1 MVGIVAYWV
10 CKCGTR
16 LKVIAERDFSPASAI
31 TTALC
36 PKCGNPHP
44 ISADKITSVTE
55 DIPERKPAT
64 CEEKASLLAARNK
77 AFDFYRRIAAELAE
91 AAGMMADAEFQFL
104 YDKVLTAKQVFSE
117 FSEQLNEHTA
127 MHGC

>member
-1 MVGIVAYWV
+1 MAAIVVCWL

-16 LKVIAERDFSPASAI
+16 LKVIAETDFNPASA
-31 TTALC
+31 TTIALC
-36 PKCGNPHP
+36 PKCGDPQP
-44 ISADKITSVTE
+44 IHAEKITSVTE
-55 DIPERKPAT
+55 DMSDGRLT
-64 CEEKASLLAARNK
+64 CEDKESLLAARNK

-117 FSEQLNEHTA
+117 FSEQLHEHTA